1 MSASNPIR
9 EQLRNQRKEISIL
22 IELIGNGEQ
31 VASAAQVLAIKT
43 VIDAIKTE
51 IDAATNASITT
62 I

>member
-31 VASAAQVLAIKT
+31 VPAAAQVLAIKT
-43 VIDAIKTE
+43 VIDAIKVE
-51 IDAATNASITT
+51 IDAATNSSLTT